1 MKYRQRIKLCMAL
14 VAVIS
19 EFTTLTTSETCSRED
34 EWKEKEAE
42 TNPKFKNLFQ
52 NKGMDSYL
60 KLYLAVKKMLWPGGP
75 AGLYNH
81 NIIR

>member
-1 MKYRQRIKLCMAL
+1 MKYRQRIKLCIAL

-60 KLYLAVKKMLWPGGP
+60 KLYLAVKKCY
-75 AGLYNH
+75 GLVAQQAFT
-81 NIIR
+81 ITTL